1 MSVTLTS
8 TDAPA
13 DQPELNADE
22 QESLAV
28 AEANESEQQQLLAGK
43 FDSPASLEQAYLE
56 LQKKLGEP
64 RDEVQATEDEG
75 ESAETESEETND
87 SEDSDPDL
95 LTDAQAEELYKMVGG
110 EKEYR
115 NMIDWAGNSLS
126 QDEIEMYDA
135 VMATGNAN
143 SIYWAVQALNNKYTD
158 AVGSEGQLLTGRG
171 SAESNVAF
179 RSQSELVQA
188 MSDPR
193 YDNDPAYRADVMA
206 KLENSDIAFWWLNAH
221 NVLYKSSTF

>member
-1 MSVTLTS
+1 MSETLTS

-22 QESLAV
+22 QESLAI

-43 FDSPASLEQAYLE
+43 FDSPQSLEQAYLE

-75 ESAETESEETND
+75 EPTETDSEESEETEEAD
-87 SEDSDPDL
+87 SEQ
-95 LTDAQAEELYKMVGG
+95 LTEAQAQELFKMCGG
-110 EKEYR
+110 EKTYQDMMR
-115 NMIDWAGNSLS
+115 WAADSLS
-126 QDEIEMYDA
+126 KEEIGMYDS
-135 VMATGNAN
+135 VMGSGNAS
-143 SIYWAVQALNNKYTD
+143 SIYFAVQALNNKYTD
-158 AVGSEGQLLTGRG
+158 SVGSEGQLLTGRG
-171 SAESNVAF
+171 SAESNAVF

-193 YDNDPAYRADVMA
+193 YDSDPAYRSDVMA
-206 KLENSDIAFWWLNAH
+206 KLENSDIAF
-221 NVLYKSSTF
+221 

>member
-22 QESLAV
+22 QESLAI

-75 ESAETESEETND
+75 EPAETEPEETDD

-95 LTDAQAEELYKMVGG
+95 LTDAQAQELYKMVGG

-115 NMIDWAGNSLS
+115 NMIDWAGNTLS

-158 AVGSEGQLLTGRG
+158 AVGSEGPLLTGRG
-171 SAESNVAF
+171 SAESNTAF

-206 KLENSDIAFWWLNAH
+206 KLENSDIAF
-221 NVLYKSSTF
+221 